1 MKDER
6 LVSKMESKTN
16 FSRRLK
22 QSDLTDRDPLII
34 RQIYAIAI
42 EASLSQLITTYQYY
56 VHQKHNSGLDNSVFQ
71 HSVYMSIMQY
81 QHSKT

>member
-1 MKDER
+1 MKDQR

-56 VHQKHNSGLDNSVFQ
+56 VH
-71 HSVYMSIMQY
+71 
-81 QHSKT
+81 